1 MRKLTNFVLHNISMI
16 EHYSSRIQNAI
27 QRELFKA
34 TQSIKLAVAWF
45 TNDLLFQPLLLKLSQ
60 GVSVEVIL
68 NDDVINRTGENSLDF
83 SIFVQN
89 GG

>member
-1 MRKLTNFVLHNISMI
+1 MI

-83 SIFVQN
+83 SIFFYF
-89 GG
+89 